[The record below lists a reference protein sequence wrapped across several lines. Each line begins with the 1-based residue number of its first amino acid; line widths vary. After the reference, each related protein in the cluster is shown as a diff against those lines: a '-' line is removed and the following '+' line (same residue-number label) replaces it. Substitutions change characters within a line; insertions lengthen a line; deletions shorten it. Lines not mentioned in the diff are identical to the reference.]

1 MKLLGIALLL
11 LALSGCWEQDEMLRI
26 QKNGDVSMAII
37 VMPDWEFTSKNEVES
52 KAGAYEEEMRKAGWK
67 LQKTSEPYGDDY
79 YDIHYV
85 ITGNFLA
92 VSPKTSFYEI
102 VSRNPKEIKIKFLTP
117 RLDEETV
124 YRKLYFDYS
133 IANTATAFDSNR
145 SLVQEVARV
154 KQEDIYT
161 ISL

>member
-1 MKLLGIALLL
+1 MKLLGVAVLL
-11 LALSGCWEQDEMLRI
+11 LALSGCWSQDEMLRI
-26 QKNGDVSMAII
+26 QKNGEVSMAII

-52 KAGAYEEEMRKAGWK
+52 KASGYEEEMRKAGWK
-67 LQKTSEPYGDDY
+67 LQKTNEAYGDGY

-85 ITGNFLA
+85 ITGNLLK
-92 VSPKTSFYEI
+92 VSPKTAFYEI
-102 VSRNPKEIKIKFLTP
+102 VSRNREEIKIKFLTP
-117 RLDEETV
+117 RLDEELV

-133 IANTATAFDSNR
+133 IANTATVFDKNK